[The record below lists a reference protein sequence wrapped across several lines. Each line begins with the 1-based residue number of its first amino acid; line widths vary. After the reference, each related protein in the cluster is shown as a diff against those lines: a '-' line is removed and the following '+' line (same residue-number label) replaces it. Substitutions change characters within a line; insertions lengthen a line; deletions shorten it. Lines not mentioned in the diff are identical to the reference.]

1 VKDIQNLLK
10 LCDIDDPIFVLRM
23 DADFTDTGTNPMQ
36 GLPVFR
42 IEPFLKAI
50 DLVSGF
56 SLSHSGKMLLKIFFR
71 IPDPNHSLR
80 GETISNLISKS
91 MGESKCS

>member
-1 VKDIQNLLK
+1 MKDIQSLL
-10 LCDIDDPIFVLRM
+10 LRDIKDPVFVLRM
-23 DADFTDTGTNPMQ
+23 DADFTDTGTNSMQ

-56 SLSHSGKMLLKIFFR
+56 SLSYSGKMLLKIFFR
-71 IPDPNHSLR
+71 TPNPNHSLHR
-80 GETISNLISKS
+80 EMISKLISYS
-91 MGESKCS
+91 MGQSKYS